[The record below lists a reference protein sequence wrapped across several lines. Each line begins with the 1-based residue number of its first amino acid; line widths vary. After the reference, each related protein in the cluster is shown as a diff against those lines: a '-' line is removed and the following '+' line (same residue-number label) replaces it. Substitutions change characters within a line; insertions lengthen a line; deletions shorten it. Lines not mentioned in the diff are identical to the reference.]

1 MIETVIIDAQ
11 KQDRDRAASLLSVQN
26 DIEIL
31 AYGKDGYDALNLIG
45 RLKPDIAILNNHLDF
60 IEGEEIP
67 PLLKERS
74 PSTAIILAIRMISD
88 HQLSGA
94 VSNKVLGFVSKETDM
109 DTLPMIVKHVSAGGC
124 FISPALAARFL
135 RLLSAKNAATKKPGT
150 LASGRDHFE
159 RPDIH
164 FGGDP
169 VDYLSKTELR
179 ILAFIGEGC
188 GSNEIAKNLDLT
200 VGTVRNNISTIMRK
214 TGLRNR
220 SQIAR
225 YAFRYGLV
233 Y

>member
-1 MIETVIIDAQ
+1 MIKTVIIDAQ
-11 KQDRDRAASLLSVQN
+11 KQDRDMAASFLSAQN
-26 DIEIL
+26 GIEIL

-45 RLKPDIAILNNHLDF
+45 RLKPDVAILNNHLDF

-74 PSTAIILAIRMISD
+74 PLTAIIILIARISD
-88 HQLSGA
+88 HQLCDA
-94 VSNKVLGFVSKETDM
+94 VSNKISGFVSKETDM
-109 DTLPMIVKHVSAGGC
+109 DALPMIVKHVSAGGC

-135 RLLSAKNAATKKPGT
+135 RLLSAKNAAVPKPGI
-150 LASGRDHFE
+150 SVKRDHFE
-159 RPDIH
+159 RPDIPS
-164 FGGDP
+164 GGDP
-169 VDYLSKTELR
+169 VNYLSKTELR
-179 ILAFIGEGC
+179 ILSFIGEGC
-188 GSNEIAKNLDLT
+188 DSNEIAKNLNLK
-200 VGTVRNNISTIMRK
+200 VGTVRNNISAIMRK